1 MYDEQSNDTRKPLG
15 LILALGTYIS
25 CIFGFLLTMAIG
37 FPFIIKLVSYFI
49 FGIILN
55 RIVLRKLEFHHMHN
69 TIGEIAEVKL
79 TALFLWPIYYVILIF
94 FLMINRFL

>member
-37 FPFIIKLVSYFI
+37 FPFIS
-49 FGIILN
+49 
-55 RIVLRKLEFHHMHN
+55 
-69 TIGEIAEVKL
+69 
-79 TALFLWPIYYVILIF
+79 FL
-94 FLMINRFL
+94 